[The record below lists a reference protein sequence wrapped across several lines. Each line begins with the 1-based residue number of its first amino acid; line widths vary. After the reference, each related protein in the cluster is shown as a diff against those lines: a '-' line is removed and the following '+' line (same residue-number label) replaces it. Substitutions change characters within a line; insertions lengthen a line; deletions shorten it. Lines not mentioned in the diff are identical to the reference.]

1 MNYRGYCRTLCLYTQ
16 YSYYV
21 GLNNKLLFADD
32 ASASASVAARKHF

>member
-1 MNYRGYCRTLCLYTQ
+1 MELYACTH
-16 YSYYV
+16 SIIIISIIIIV

>member
-1 MNYRGYCRTLCLYTQ
+1 MELYACTH
-16 YSYYV
+16 SIIIIIIV